1 MTIQDLKRYI
11 ALVEQDASTI
21 PERRRIMLEQRDRI
35 RRQLRELTLAL
46 ETTEYRI
53 RAYDGDPE
61 G

>member
-35 RRQLRELTLAL
+35 RRQLRELTHAL
-46 ETTEYRI
+46 EATEYKI
-53 RAYDGDPE
+53 RAYDGHPE